1 MLKYGLD
8 SGDAKRGKIKIWNQ
22 KGMRNVI
29 TIDDKHFT
37 YNPNKITKVLAT
49 RLTKLLKHNK
59 IYISKRHTTNICE
72 TQIK

>member
-8 SGDAKRGKIKIWNQ
+8 SGDAKREKIKWGNQ

-37 YNPNKITKVLAT
+37 YNPNKITKVLST

-59 IYISKRHTTNICE
+59 NIN
-72 TQIK
+72 